1 MSQNIRSSL
10 LIYEIYAW
18 LLLPIF
24 LLSVAWRRNK
34 REKAT
39 FALLLVSG
47 ILLLSATVP
56 DIKWVLLGRDYTN
69 RLYVTIGLN
78 MLLAAA
84 CGLYLAF
91 TRRFLA
97 ALSAIVLVFGWL
109 YMGVVNLVV

>member
-1 MSQNIRSSL
+1 MRSNL
-10 LIYEIYAW
+10 LMYVVYTV
-18 LLLPIF
+18 LLLPLV

-39 FALLLVSG
+39 FVLLVVSG
-47 ILLLSATVP
+47 ILLLAATVR
-56 DIKWVLLGRDYTN
+56 DIKLVLVGGDYTN

-78 MLLAAA
+78 MLLATV

-97 ALSAIVLVFGWL
+97 ALSAILLVFGWL
-109 YMGVVNLVV
+109 YMGVVNSVV

>member
-1 MSQNIRSSL
+1 V
-10 LIYEIYAW
+10 
-18 LLLPIF
+18 LPIV

-39 FALLLVSG
+39 FVLLLVSG
-47 ILLLSATVP
+47 ILLLLATVR
-56 DIKWVLLGRDYTN
+56 DIKWVLLGGDYTN
-69 RLYVTIGLN
+69 RLYITIGLN

-97 ALSAIVLVFGWL
+97 ALLAMVLVFAWL
-109 YMGVVNLVV
+109 YMGVVSSVV

>member
-1 MSQNIRSSL
+1 MRSNL
-10 LIYEIYAW
+10 LIYGIYAP
-18 LLLPIF
+18 LLLPIV

-39 FALLLVSG
+39 FVLLLVSG
-47 ILLLSATVP
+47 ILLLSATVR
-56 DIKWVLLGRDYTN
+56 DIKWVLLGGDYTN
-69 RLYVTIGLN
+69 RLYVAIGLN

-97 ALSAIVLVFGWL
+97 ALSAIALVFGWF
-109 YMGVVNLVV
+109 YMGVVNSVA

>member
-1 MSQNIRSSL
+1 MRSRL
-10 LIYEIYAW
+10 LIYEIYAS
-18 LLLPIF
+18 LLLPLV

-39 FALLLVSG
+39 FGLLLVSE
-47 ILLLSATVP
+47 ILLLSATVR
-56 DIKWVLLGRDYTN
+56 DIKWVLLGADYTN

-78 MLLAAA
+78 MLLAAV

-97 ALSAIVLVFGWL
+97 ALSALVLVFGWL
-109 YMGVVNLVV
+109 YMGVVNSVV

>member
-1 MSQNIRSSL
+1 MRSNL
-10 LIYEIYAW
+10 LIYGIYAS
-18 LLLPIF
+18 LLLPIV
-24 LLSVAWRRNK
+24 LLFVAWRRNK

-39 FALLLVSG
+39 FVLLLVSG
-47 ILLLSATVP
+47 ILLLSATMR
-56 DIKWVLLGRDYTN
+56 DIKWVLLGADYTN

-78 MLLAAA
+78 MLLASV

-109 YMGVVNLVV
+109 YMGVVNSVV

>member
-1 MSQNIRSSL
+1 MRSNL
-10 LIYEIYAW
+10 LIYGIYAS
-18 LLLPIF
+18 LLLPIV
-24 LLSVAWRRNK
+24 LLFVAWRRNK

-39 FALLLVSG
+39 FVFLLVSG
-47 ILLLSATVP
+47 IMLLSATVR
-56 DIKWVLLGRDYTN
+56 DIKWVLLGADYTN

-78 MLLAAA
+78 MLLGAM

-109 YMGVVNLVV
+109 YMGVVNSVV

>member
-1 MSQNIRSSL
+1 MRSNL
-10 LIYEIYAW
+10 LIYGIYAS
-18 LLLPIF
+18 LLVPVV

-39 FALLLVSG
+39 FVLLLVSG
-47 ILLLSATVP
+47 ILLLSATVR
-56 DIKWVLLGRDYTN
+56 DIRWVLLGADYTN

-78 MLLAAA
+78 VFLAAV

-97 ALSAIVLVFGWL
+97 ALSAIVLVFRWL
-109 YMGVVNLVV
+109 YMGVVNSVV